1 MELRSP
7 LTRLAIVATLLV
19 LWSGAAVGR
28 LAYLQLFRYGDYLAR
43 AERQQQ
49 HIVEIS
55 PKRADILDRNVRE
68 LAMSATVDSCFA
80 IPSEIADPG
89 MVATLL
95 ARVLNA
101 SPDDIAT
108 RLASSHSFVWVAR
121 KLPPQTAARIA
132 ALNLRGIYFQRED
145 QRFYPNRELAA
156 PLLGYVDI
164 DEHGLAGVEYQLD
177 DRIRSKP
184 GRMMIL
190 ADAHSRW
197 YDSSDKRPELG
208 SSVVLTIDQNIQFIA
223 EKELDAAITQTQAK
237 AGTVIVQDPS
247 NGEIL
252 AMASWP
258 TFNPNA
264 VAESSPESRMNR
276 AVGALYEPGSVFKIV
291 TLSAAIDQGITTA
304 DELVDCQMG
313 AIYIAGHRIRDH
325 HPFGVLTV
333 SQILAHSS
341 DVGAIKIGLRLGA
354 PKLYDYIRAY
364 GFGSPSGIDLPGENR
379 GLLRRLENWTPVS
392 IGAVSMG
399 QEVGVTPVQ
408 MITAVSAIANG
419 GLLYRPHVVLTLRKA
434 SEEFASP
441 ESGPRRV
448 VRATTAATMRAM
460 LEGVVLQGTGKLA
473 QLDGYTAAGKT
484 GTAQKIDPATGRY
497 SATQLIASFVGFAPI
512 NNPAITVLVQLD
524 SPVGAH
530 EGGSVAAPVFRRIAE
545 QVLAYRNVPHDV
557 ALPGNALR
565 ASHPPQTAVTPEDV
579 ADFNPVQDES
589 LYRNADYSP
598 DAPSNSSLHSSL
610 NTSSNSPPNRAAGS
624 PANGPAN
631 NLARILTAG
640 PANRESRE
648 PLGLAQTPIT
658 SKSASGLPM
667 SPSGSV
673 NAVPQNLPV
682 SLPTVE
688 LADGASV
695 SLPSL
700 TGKTV
705 REVMETCQQ
714 LGLNPVL
721 VGSGVAQEQEPE
733 AGTSMRRGG
742 AVTVR
747 FGRTQEVAQLA
758 RARKGGR

>member
-7 LTRLAIVATLLV
+7 LTRVMIVATALL

-28 LAYLQLFRYGDYLAR
+28 LAYLQLLRYGDFLAR

-55 PKRADILDRNVRE
+55 PKRADILDRNVHE
-68 LAMSATVDSCFA
+68 LAMSAAVDSCFA
-80 IPSEIADPG
+80 IPSEIADPE

-95 ARVLNA
+95 ARLLNTPA
-101 SPDDIAT
+101 EEIAT
-108 RLASSHSFVWVAR
+108 RLASSRSFVWIAR
-121 KLPPQTAARIA
+121 KLPPETAARIT

-145 QRFYPNRELAA
+145 ERFYPKRELAA
-156 PLLGYVDI
+156 PVLGYVDI
-164 DEHGLAGVEYQLD
+164 DEHGLGGIEYQLD

-197 YDSSDKRPELG
+197 FDSSEKTPESG
-208 SSVVLTIDQNIQFIA
+208 SSVVLTIDENIQFIA
-223 EKELDAAITQTQAK
+223 EKELAAAVAQTHAK
-237 AGTVIVQDPS
+237 AGTLIVQDPS

-264 VAESSPESRMNR
+264 VAGSSPEARMNR

-291 TLSAAIDQGITTA
+291 TLSAAIDQGIITPN
-304 DELVDCQMG
+304 DQVDCQMG

-379 GLLRRLENWTPVS
+379 GLLRRLENWTPIS

-419 GLLYRPHVVLTLRKA
+419 GLLYRPHVVLALRKG
-434 SEEFASP
+434 SQRVTPP
-441 ESGPRRV
+441 EPDPRRV
-448 VRATTAATMRAM
+448 VRATTAAALRAM
-460 LEGVVLQGTGKLA
+460 LEGVVLGGTGKLA
-473 QLDGYTAAGKT
+473 QLDGYTTAGKT

-530 EGGSVAAPVFRRIAE
+530 EGGSVAAPVFKRVAE
-545 QVLAYRNVPHDV
+545 QVLAYLNVPHDV
-557 ALPGNALR
+557 APPTNTLR
-565 ASHPPQTAVTPEDV
+565 ASRAGQTEATRDDV
-579 ADFNPVQDES
+579 ADFDPVQRGS
-589 LYRNADYSP
+589 LDGNSGDLPDDLLNGLPNGVPTTPLAGAFSGTQAPPRNAP
-598 DAPSNSSLHSSL
+598 
-610 NTSSNSPPNRAAGS
+610 
-624 PANGPAN
+624 
-631 NLARILTAG
+631 
-640 PANRESRE
+640 
-648 PLGLAQTPIT
+648 
-658 SKSASGLPM
+658 KSASG
-667 SPSGSV
+667 SPSDFSTVGASAASQ
-673 NAVPQNLPV
+673 NVPASP
-682 SLPTVE
+682 PTVE
-688 LADGASV
+688 IAEGAGV
-695 SLPSL
+695 PLPSL
-700 TGKTV
+700 EGKTV
-705 REVMETCQQ
+705 REVIEICQQ
-714 LGLNPVL
+714 LGVNPVL
-721 VGSGVAQEQEPE
+721 VGSGIAEEQEPE
-733 AGTSMRRGG
+733 AGASLRRGG
-742 AVTVR
+742 KVTVH
-747 FGRTQEVAQLA
+747 FGRTPEVTQA
-758 RARKGGR
+758 RLRRGSK